1 MLVFTVTNLKGGSTK
16 TTTAAYLLHALHE
29 AGLNVLGVD
38 ADGENESLLS
48 WQTLGDWPF
57 PVIGMPVNNLHK
69 QLPGIANNKYDA
81 VVIDTPPMKEQRGIV
96 LSSMRIATHV
106 ICPLAPTTM
115 EFARLPAV
123 RELLEEANDLRGDGT
138 ADPIFAVLLTRT
150 IPNASSTDVFREMIA
165 EAGDHVLRSTVG
177 RREQFAQAFGL
188 PIDNAANTAYG
199 DAVEELLEIGNEDAA

>member
-81 VVIDTPPMKEQRGIV
+81 VVIDTPPMKEQRGDRALV
-96 LSSMRIATHV
+96 DAN
-106 ICPLAPTTM
+106 CDPCN
-115 EFARLPAV
+115 LPACAHHHGI
-123 RELLEEANDLRGDGT
+123 RQTACSARTTRRGK
-138 ADPIFAVLLTRT
+138 
-150 IPNASSTDVFREMIA
+150 
-165 EAGDHVLRSTVG
+165 
-177 RREQFAQAFGL
+177 
-188 PIDNAANTAYG
+188 
-199 DAVEELLEIGNEDAA
+199 